1 MSINSDQKIDAVITW
16 VDGNDPVHRK
26 KRAEMACIYNAK
38 QRTSSSLST
47 AGDETRFIE
56 NGELKYCLASIRTF
70 APWIHK
76 IYLVTDN
83 QVPPFLTPELRDRYK
98 DRKSTRLNSS
108 HVAISYAV
116 FCLKKQNPDNLHAAL
131 VPAQRTAV

>member
-1 MSINSDQKIDAVITW
+1 MTLFTE
-16 VDGNDPVHRK
+16 
-26 KRAEMACIYNAK
+26 KRGLRWLVFNAK

-47 AGDETRFIE
+47 AGDETRFID

-83 QVPPFLTPELRDRYK
+83 QVPPFLTPELRDRYNVELVDHTELFRDYNEVLPTL

-108 HVAISYAV
+108 HVAIS
-116 FCLKKQNPDNLHAAL
+116 
-131 VPAQRTAV
+131 

>member
-47 AGDETRFIE
+47 AGDETRFID
-56 NGELKYCLASIRTF
+56 NGELKYCLDSISTF
-70 APWIHK
+70 DPWIHK
-76 IYLVTDN
+76 IYLVMDN
-83 QVPPFLTPELRDRYK
+83 KFSHFFN
-98 DRKSTRLNSS
+98 STHL
-108 HVAISYAV
+108 VSYYI
-116 FCLKKQNPDNLHAAL
+116 
-131 VPAQRTAV
+131 